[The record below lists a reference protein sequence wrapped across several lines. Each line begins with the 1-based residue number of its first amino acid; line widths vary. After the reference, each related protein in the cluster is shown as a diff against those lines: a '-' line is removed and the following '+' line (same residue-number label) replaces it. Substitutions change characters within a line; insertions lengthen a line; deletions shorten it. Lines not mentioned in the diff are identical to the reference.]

1 MTTQQDLKKFSMITD
16 DMCRF
21 EQRGWGG
28 YLIDVMIPGAYT
40 TFRVQS
46 YTSCIMKYPG
56 IVFVPESVRCVL
68 AKNKMS
74 GVE

>member
-1 MTTQQDLKKFSMITD
+1 MITGD
-16 DMCRF
+16 LCRF

-40 TFRVQS
+40 TFRVHS

-56 IVFVPESVRCVL
+56 IVFVPESGQCVL
-68 AKNKMS
+68 AKTKTS